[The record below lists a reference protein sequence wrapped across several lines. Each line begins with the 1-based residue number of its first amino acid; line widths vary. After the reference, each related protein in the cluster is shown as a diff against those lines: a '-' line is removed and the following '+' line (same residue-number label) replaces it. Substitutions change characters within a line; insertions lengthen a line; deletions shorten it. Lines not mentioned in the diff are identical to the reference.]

1 MRILYYMPQKFESG
15 SDHLW
20 EIQVSDNMGLRS
32 PWRYGVPSDSKFADK
47 AAIGQKTSGHMSNNV
62 TSWYDGY
69 KINESITSRVV
80 QHFSCFPQWGV
91 PNRWLEFQADG
102 IQ

>member
-32 PWRYGVPSDSKFADK
+32 PWRYGVPSDGKFADK
-47 AAIGQKTSGHMSNNV
+47 AAIGLSLMATSLIKN
-62 TSWYDGY
+62 
-69 KINESITSRVV
+69 SR
-80 QHFSCFPQWGV
+80 PL
-91 PNRWLEFQADG
+91 RWRSTYT
-102 IQ
+102 